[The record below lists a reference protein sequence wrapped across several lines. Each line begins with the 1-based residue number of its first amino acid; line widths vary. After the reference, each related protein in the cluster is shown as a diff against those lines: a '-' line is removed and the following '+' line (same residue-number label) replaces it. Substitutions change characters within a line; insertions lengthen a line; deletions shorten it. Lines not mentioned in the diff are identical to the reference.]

1 MVEIKLE
8 INRIIGWIE
17 KKGMIPATKKFDID
31 EKQERERL
39 RKWDPFES
47 TLSAA
52 IIAGLEII
60 PINDATNILYVG
72 EIGKE
77 GRLNLLD
84 LVKNKQKN
92 FILNK
97 ESILQDSEFTNLE
110 NINNLEQIKG
120 KLFSVVYINEITIP
134 VDDIIEI
141 SKEFLDELGYLIVIL
156 SRLSKKKFHDSFNKL
171 SEHFRVIQEVN
182 IENHFRDTTLIVFS
196 KLK

>member
-1 MVEIKLE
+1 M
-8 INRIIGWIE
+8 
-17 KKGMIPATKKFDID
+17 
-31 EKQERERL
+31 
-39 RKWDPFES
+39 
-47 TLSAA
+47 SAA

>member
-8 INRIIGWIE
+8 INRIIGWIG

-31 EKQERERL
+31 EKPEKGKL

-52 IIAGLEII
+52 IMAGLEII

-72 EIGKE
+72 KIAKE
-77 GRLNLLD
+77 ERLNLLD

-97 ESILQDSEFTNLE
+97 ESTFQDSEFINLE

-120 KLFSVVYINEITIP
+120 KLFSVVYINEITVP
-134 VDDIIEI
+134 VNNIIEI
-141 SKEFLDELGYLIVIL
+141 SKEFLEKFGYLIVIL
-156 SRLSKKKFHDSFNKL
+156 SRSSKKKFHDSFNKL

-182 IENHFRDTTLIVFS
+182 IENHFRDTTLIIFS